1 MREYRIGQCCRLD
14 ASPRE
19 RRCIVDISITKFG
32 NTRRLVL
39 VGDLDISGAEKL
51 GLPLATLAGSGGGL
65 VVDMTSLDS
74 IAAIG
79 IRHLVRAA
87 LAMRR
92 RSGRLVVLCPNAAV
106 TDMLIKARVDDL
118 LLIVRSDD
126 EACWPHPVAADLTEI
141 APTSSAR
148 MGLTAAG

>member
-1 MREYRIGQCCRLD
+1 
-14 ASPRE
+14 
-19 RRCIVDISITKFG
+19 
-32 NTRRLVL
+32 
-39 VGDLDISGAEKL
+39 
-51 GLPLATLAGSGGGL
+51 
-65 VVDMTSLDS
+65 MTSLDS

-92 RSGRLVVLCPNAAV
+92 RSGRLVVLGPNAAV

-148 MGLTAAG
+148 MGLTAAPLG

>member
-1 MREYRIGQCCRLD
+1 VE
-14 ASPRE
+14 
-19 RRCIVDISITKFG
+19 ISITKFG

-39 VGDLDISGAEKL
+39 VGDLDISGTEKL
-51 GLPLATLAGSGGGL
+51 GLPLATLAGSGGEL
-65 VVDMTSLDS
+65 VVDMTRVDS

-87 LAMRR
+87 LAIRR
-92 RSGRLVVLCPNAAV
+92 RSGRLVVLGPNAAV

-126 EACWPHPVAADLTEI
+126 TGRVALHTVSPMAQECMERKSQRSAIMGARRLTHSDNHP
-141 APTSSAR
+141 
-148 MGLTAAG
+148 